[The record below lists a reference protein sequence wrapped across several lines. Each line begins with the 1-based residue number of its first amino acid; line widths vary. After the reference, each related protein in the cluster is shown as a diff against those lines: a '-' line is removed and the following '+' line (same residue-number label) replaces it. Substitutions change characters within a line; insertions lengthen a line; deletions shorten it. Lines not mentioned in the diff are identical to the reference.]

1 MGDPLGALMGGGGG
15 PGPMG
20 PPPAGGPGG
29 PPGGGMGGPDDV
41 LKMLATLQQAP
52 SPSAEEQMIFQATL
66 MLNGAYAKVA
76 VRNPEVGKLI
86 MDANSKANQAL
97 QKMKGEGARSMG
109 QPPDLGAPGPV
120 GAPPLPGANMPGM

>member
-1 MGDPLGALMGGGGG
+1 MGDLAALLGGGGG
-15 PGPMG
+15 PGGPG
-20 PPPAGGPGG
+20 SPPPGGAPGG
-29 PPGGGMGGPDDV
+29 GGPGGGMGGPEDV
-41 LKMLATLQQAP
+41 LKMLATMQQAP

-97 QKMKGEGARSMG
+97 QKMKGEGGRSMG
-109 QPPDLGAPGPV
+109 QPPDMGAPGPV
-120 GAPPLPGANMPGM
+120 GAPQLPGAPGVM